1 MKIRNC
7 PFCGSEA
14 TITEHMPKV
23 HGKPQWQI
31 GCEEDFCLMSPGAY
45 GFGSKKQAIKAWNT
59 RADVELSKTEVR
71 LEDYAIALQ
80 QAIEHHC
87 KGEKVPAEIALRCPY
102 HAKLLDDTRTDDWIS
117 VKDRLP
123 KNDDEV
129 LVSTRLKNIGIGWWD
144 SYWRSDLSVKEITH
158 WMPMPAPPEEER

>member
-1 MKIRNC
+1 MTEIKNC
-7 PFCGSEA
+7 PFCGSDNLSYVLNDNEDQSIWCENCSAAGPIHIYQIEA
-14 TITEHMPKV
+14 EM
-23 HGKPQWQI
+23 
-31 GCEEDFCLMSPGAY
+31 
-45 GFGSKKQAIKAWNT
+45 AWNT

>member
-1 MKIRNC
+1 MKLKPC

-59 RADVELSKTEVR
+59 RTRPNLDTGNLIDDPLYKALDALYERGWRDYFQGHSFDPRGSKEWQDVLDLFRLSDTNEEYCNCQPTVSTGLKCG
-71 LEDYAIALQ
+71 D
-80 QAIEHHC
+80 C
-87 KGEKVPAEIALRCPY
+87 G
-102 HAKLLDDTRTDDWIS
+102 KLLR
-117 VKDRLP
+117 
-123 KNDDEV
+123 
-129 LVSTRLKNIGIGWWD
+129 
-144 SYWRSDLSVKEITH
+144 
-158 WMPMPAPPEEER
+158 